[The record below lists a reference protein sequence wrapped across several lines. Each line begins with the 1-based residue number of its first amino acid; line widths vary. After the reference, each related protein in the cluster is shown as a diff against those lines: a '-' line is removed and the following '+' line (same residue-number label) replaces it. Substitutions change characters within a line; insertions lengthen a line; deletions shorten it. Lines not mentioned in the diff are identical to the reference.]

1 MMEIVFG
8 IMIIMALIVSAFML
22 GGLFARHLMMD
33 ALDEA
38 RRQRQMEEYYRLC
51 GYQKVGDPAP
61 YVPPTIR
68 PRTPRSRVL
77 PHINKLDRLL
87 REGKRGTIMVTA
99 EDREEK

>member
-1 MMEIVFG
+1 MEIVFG
-8 IMIIMALIVSAFML
+8 IMIIIVLIVSSFIL

-51 GYQKVGDPAP
+51 GYQKVGDPMP

-68 PRTPRSRVL
+68 PRTPRSRFL
-77 PHINKLDRLL
+77 PHMDKLDRILH
-87 REGKRGTIMVTA
+87 EGKRGTIMVSA
-99 EDREEK
+99 EEREEE